1 MPQQDLQPERQSWC
15 LFDLYACDDEDA
27 KFVWG
32 YEGIY
37 MKVTARFIVE
47 GDTDFSK
54 FKFVET
60 FGPFLTGDE

>member
-1 MPQQDLQPERQSWC
+1 
-15 LFDLYACDDEDA
+15 
-27 KFVWG
+27 
-32 YEGIY
+32 